1 MFPLEMQAVQ
11 SEKKNTKQLIS
22 LERVDG
28 FRWINYM
35 NFVWSEPL
43 EKKVVTKTQNNK
55 KNTEIIFSFTVYFFY
70 VKITWYY
77 FYCNRIE

>member
-35 NFVWSEPL
+35 NFVWSGTFR
-43 EKKVVTKTQNNK
+43 EKSCNK
-55 KNTEIIFSFTVYFFY
+55 NPK
-70 VKITWYY
+70 
-77 FYCNRIE
+77 